1 MEVDQ
6 EKEGGAATQA
16 TNEEKNASL
25 LLGLAMGDGG
35 GSRSLPGAGRPCVS
49 SYQSAGGSATC
60 PQPEVKDV
68 TAAGTIAKGSADPA
82 SESCPDWASEMVSP
96 PPCPHRGL
104 EGQHHAFLF
113 FLPPR
118 AWSLDWEGEIMTC

>member
-1 MEVDQ
+1 MEEVDQ
-6 EKEGGAATQA
+6 HKGVVDSAETQA
-16 TNEEKNASL
+16 ANEEKNASL

-35 GSRSLPGAGRPCVS
+35 GSRSLPGAGRPCLS
-49 SYQSAGGSATC
+49 NNQSADPPATS

-96 PPCPHRGL
+96 PACLHRGPRRANTTPL
-104 EGQHHAFLF
+104 CF
-113 FLPPR
+113 FAATRMVPR
-118 AWSLDWEGEIMTC
+118 LGR